1 MAVLWY
7 DVYMKNLK
15 DEKVNVQKLI
25 EFGFVKEGNEFLY
38 STPIV
43 DGQFVLTVRL
53 QEGRLTTKI
62 VEVSTQ
68 EEYILHLTDATGE
81 FVGRVRADY
90 KKVLEEIENK
100 CFDSQVFKSP
110 QTKEVIEYIRKTYG
124 DELEFLWEKF
134 PKNAIWRRKD
144 NKKWYA
150 ALLVV
155 PKRKL
160 KIDKDE
166 EVEIIDLRAEESSID
181 ELVDNQTICKGYH
194 MNKKHWITICLD
206 HTLPSEKIFEFVDE
220 SYALAKKK

>member
-25 EFGFVKEGNEFLY
+25 EFGFVKEGNGLLY

-43 DGQFVLTVRL
+43 DGQFALTVRL

-81 FVGRVRADY
+81 FVGRIRADY

-110 QTKEVIEYIRKTYG
+110 QAKAVIEYIRKTYG

-150 ALLVV
+150 ALLVIS
-155 PKRKL
+155 KRKL
-160 KIDKDE
+160 NLDE
-166 EVEIIDLRAEESSID
+166 DGEVEIVDLRADAKLIEG
-181 ELVDNQTICKGYH
+181 LVDNRTIYEGYH

>member
-15 DEKVNVQKLI
+15 DERVNVQKLI

-110 QTKEVIEYIRKTYG
+110 QARCFAGFFVCALSPLQNTPC
-124 DELEFLWEKF
+124 F
-134 PKNAIWRRKD
+134 
-144 NKKWYA
+144 KKSS
-150 ALLVV
+150 
-155 PKRKL
+155 
-160 KIDKDE
+160 E
-166 EVEIIDLRAEESSID
+166 EGSFI
-181 ELVDNQTICKGYH
+181 
-194 MNKKHWITICLD
+194 
-206 HTLPSEKIFEFVDE
+206 
-220 SYALAKKK
+220 